1 VYPDAVVGTSIRIL
15 IADDHK
21 LVRQGLTR
29 ILSAEP
35 DFQVVAEAGDCSATL
50 QMVDAHPADIL
61 LLDLTMPGR
70 GGVEVLREVR
80 DKHPD
85 LKVLVLTMHAEEQ
98 FAVRVMRAG
107 AAGFLTKDAAGD
119 QLVQAIHAVRARGK
133 YVSPTVAEQ
142 LARDV
147 DGSTRRV
154 RREELSDRERQV
166 LLGIAAGQSL
176 TAIAQ
181 SMSLSVKT
189 VSTYR
194 TRLLRK
200 LDLHSNADL
209 VKFAIETGLTA

>member
-1 VYPDAVVGTSIRIL
+1 MGTPIRIL
-15 IADDHK
+15 IADDHT
-21 LVRQGLTR
+21 LVRQGITR
-29 ILSAEP
+29 ILSGEP
-35 DFQVVAEAGDCSATL
+35 DLRVVAEAGDGASTL
-50 QMVDAHPADIL
+50 RMVESHAADVL

-80 DKHPD
+80 DRFPD

-119 QLVQAIHAVRARGK
+119 QLVQAIHAVCTRGK
-133 YVSPTVAEQ
+133 YVSPGVAEQ
-142 LARDV
+142 LALVV
-147 DGSTRRV
+147 DGSARRV
-154 RREELSDRERQV
+154 KREELSDRERQV
-166 LLGIAAGQSL
+166 LVGIAAGQSL
-176 TAIAQ
+176 TAIAN

>member
-1 VYPDAVVGTSIRIL
+1 MATPIRVL
-15 IADDHK
+15 IADDHQ

-35 DFQVVAEAGDCSATL
+35 DLTVVAEAGDSTATIA
-50 QMVDAHPADIL
+50 MVESHPADVL
-61 LLDLTMPGR
+61 LLDLTMPGG
-70 GGVEVLREVR
+70 GGVEVLRELR
-80 DKHPD
+80 HRFPA
-85 LKVLVLTMHAEEQ
+85 LKVLVLTMHAEDQ

-119 QLVQAIHAVRARGK
+119 QLVQAIHTVYTRGK
-133 YVSPTVAEQ
+133 YVTASVAEK
-142 LARDV
+142 LALDL
-147 DGSTRRV
+147 DQTTPRV

-166 LLGIAAGQSL
+166 LVGIAAGQSL
-176 TAIAQ
+176 TGLAQ
-181 SMSLSVKT
+181 SMLLSVKT

-194 TRLLRK
+194 TRLLLK